1 MKSITARLLSMTA
14 ALALL
19 AGCSSTPDKAPERTQ
34 SDFMGGGITLV
45 YTDDGDL
52 KGISSTATAPV
63 IGNLPSSMDQAIS
76 VATLKARRQIAEFIQ
91 VEVTSDRFMTTVSRD
106 LQQSESFNDSQNQQV
121 TMNIV
126 NELRDNIRQRSQQ
139 ILRGTVV
146 EKEDYNSLHRTV
158 AVTVVAG
165 EKQSEAARAVR
176 SMMAR

>member
-63 IGNLPSSMDQAIS
+63 IGNLPSSMDQAIA

-91 VEVTSDRFMTTVSRD
+91 VEVTSDRFMTTISRD
-106 LQQSESFNDSQNQQV
+106 LQQSESFNGSQNQQV

-146 EKEDYNSLHRTV
+146 EKEDYNSLNRTV

>member
-1 MKSITARLLSMTA
+1 MRSLAPRLLSMTA
-14 ALALL
+14 AIALL
-19 AGCSSTPDKAPERTQ
+19 VGCSSTPDKVPERTQ

-91 VEVTSDRFMTTVSRD
+91 VEVTSNRFMTTVSRD

-121 TMNIV
+121 AMNIV

-146 EKEDYNSLHRTV
+146 EKEDYNSLNRTV

-165 EKQSEAARAVR
+165 KKQSETASAVR
-176 SMMAR
+176 GMMAR

>member
-1 MKSITARLLSMTA
+1 MKSPVSRILSIGAFLVLM
-14 ALALL
+14 

-63 IGNLPSSMDQAIS
+63 IGNLPNARDQAIS

-91 VEVTSDRFMTTVSRD
+91 VEVTSDRFMSTVSND
-106 LQQSESFNDSQNQQV
+106 LQRSDAFNDNSNQQV
-121 TMNIV
+121 TMNIA

-146 EKEDYNSLHRTV
+146 DKEDYNSMNRTV

-165 EKQSEAARAVR
+165 EKQSEAARTLR
-176 SMMAR
+176 GMMAQ

>member
-63 IGNLPSSMDQAIS
+63 IGNLPSSMDQAIA

-106 LQQSESFNDSQNQQV
+106 LQQSESFNGSQNQQV

-146 EKEDYNSLHRTV
+146 EKEDYNSLNRTV

>member
-1 MKSITARLLSMTA
+1 MKPLASRLLTMTA

-19 AGCSSTPDKAPERTQ
+19 AGCSSTPEKAPERTQ

-52 KGISSTATAPV
+52 KGISSIATAPV
-63 IGNLPSSMDQAIS
+63 VGNLPSSMDQAVS

-91 VEVTSDRFMTTVSRD
+91 VEVTSDRFMSTVSND
-106 LQQSESFNDSQNQQV
+106 LQRSDSFNDSQNQQV
-121 TMNIV
+121 TMNIA

-146 EKEDYNSLHRTV
+146 ENEDYNSMNRTV

-165 EKQSEAARAVR
+165 EKQSDAARTVR
-176 SMMAR
+176 GMMAR

>member
-1 MKSITARLLSMTA
+1 MKSPVSRILSIGAFLVLM
-14 ALALL
+14 

-63 IGNLPSSMDQAIS
+63 VGNLPSSMDQAVS
-76 VATLKARRQIAEFIQ
+76 VATLKARRQIAEFIE
-91 VEVTSDRFMTTVSRD
+91 VEVTSDRFMSTVSND
-106 LQQSESFNDSQNQQV
+106 LQRSDAFNDNQNQQV
-121 TMNIV
+121 TMNIA

-146 EKEDYNSLHRTV
+146 DKEDYNSMNRTV

-165 EKQSEAARAVR
+165 EKQSEAARTLR
-176 SMMAR
+176 GMMAQ

>member
-1 MKSITARLLSMTA
+1 MSKKLFGVLVMSLLLTA
-14 ALALL
+14 
-19 AGCSSTPDKAPERTQ
+19 CSSTPDKAPERTQ
-34 SDFMGGGITLV
+34 SEFMGGGITLV

-63 IGNLPSSMDQAIS
+63 IGNLPSSMDQAVS

-91 VEVTSDRFMTTVSRD
+91 VEVTSDRFMSTVSND
-106 LQQSESFNDSQNQQV
+106 LQRSDTFNDSQNQQV
-121 TMNIV
+121 TMNIA

-146 EKEDYNSLHRTV
+146 EKEDYNSMSRTV

-165 EKQSEAARAVR
+165 EKQSEAARSVR
-176 SMMAR
+176 GMVAR

>member
-1 MKSITARLLSMTA
+1 MTSLTSRLLSMAA

-63 IGNLPSSMDQAIS
+63 IGNLPSSMDQAVS

-91 VEVTSDRFMTTVSRD
+91 VEVTSDRFMSTVSND
-106 LQQSESFNDSQNQQV
+106 LQRSDAFNDNQNQQV
-121 TMNIV
+121 TMNIA

-146 EKEDYNSLHRTV
+146 DKEDYNSMNRTV

-165 EKQSEAARAVR
+165 EKQSDAARTLR
-176 SMMAR
+176 GMMAQ